1 MSENHTNSQNTS
13 GDNPTT
19 NFWVTLPGIIAAIGG
34 LIGALTAAVVAIY
47 PLINK
52 DAQGDSTQKTQDPI
66 SNSENLLFSGSWEG
80 QGTRSNGSIFMVKL
94 NLEKSQS
101 TIDYPTFGCSGKLTL
116 IEKQKN
122 QVGFRESLNAGL
134 NKCENFGKVVLRL
147 QAKESAIFEW
157 YDPTNRLV
165 ETAVLKK

>member
-1 MSENHTNSQNTS
+1 MSENHTDSQNTN
-13 GDNPTT
+13 GDIPTT
-19 NFWVTLPGIIAAIGG
+19 NFWVTLPGVITAIGG

-52 DAQGDSTQKTQDPI
+52 DIQGDSTQKTQDPTL
-66 SNSENLLFSGSWEG
+66 NSEELLFSGFWEG

-94 NLEKSQS
+94 NLEKSQN

-116 IEKQKN
+116 IEKQRK
-122 QVGFRESLNAGL
+122 QVEFRENLNTGL
-134 NKCENFGKVVLRL
+134 NKCENFGRVVLRL
-147 QAKESAIFEW
+147 QAKESAMFEW

>member
-1 MSENHTNSQNTS
+1 MSENHPTSQNTS

-19 NFWVTLPGIIAAIGG
+19 NFWVTLPGVITAITG
-34 LIGALTAAVVAIY
+34 LIAALTAAIVAIY

-52 DAQGDSTQKTQDPI
+52 SAPDTPTPKPQDPI
-66 SNSENLLFSGSWEG
+66 SNNENLLFSGVWEG
-80 QGTRSNGSIFMVKL
+80 QGTRSNGSIFLVRL

-122 QVGFRESLNAGL
+122 QVEFRESLNTGF

-165 ETAVLKK
+165 ETATLQK